1 MSIGFTIP
9 VVMLSHGSVP
19 DPRSAG
25 MIILCF
31 LITGLLNTI
40 FAYFFA
46 FTVQCLM
53 VRYYKAFWETGRQA
67 DAEKGQEQHTPRLPT
82 PANPLCKGSPTG
94 SSLTMRL
101 DCSTESSEADEPTP
115 QHATDLQSR
124 RSPLQDALRSW
135 ALDNPVLLLSWFLT
149 LSIGLPLRYCSRN
162 DVILATFLIFST
174 WLTTLAIQAAITRT
188 NHLPPHL
195 RTILSGLLNP
205 VLCTS
210 LAMIAYVFID
220 ADLSHRPLSVM
231 LDTLQTHTPLS
242 SLLVRP
248 ANMNTTTTAV
258 PQAPLE
264 VKRMAAGDIATTL
277 LNSGLVAWGLK
288 LYAHRAHLFSRGGL
302 AVVAVSSCLALANLA
317 GGPLLARAALGVTS
331 PLPVAL
337 AFAARSVTIALAD
350 PVMGILGGDGGLNA
364 AMVVAGGIVYQ
375 IGLGLGVGRWL
386 EAVVVEERSGTQGAD
401 GGGQVQGAKTAAV
414 TGQQRANDPRVVAAG
429 VTVGANAAAM
439 GTAYLYEARSEAA
452 PHAALSMIALGVMT
466 VVFSSIPPLSQWVV
480 RSVGA

>member
-31 LITGLLNTI
+31 CKVPCHALAQRVQLTRQVITGLLNTI

-46 FTVQCLM
+46 FTIQCLM
-53 VRYYKAFWETGRQA
+53 VRYAKAFWESGRQA
-67 DAEKGQEQHTPRLPT
+67 DAEKGREQQTPRLHN

-101 DCSTESSEADEPTP
+101 DCSTESSEADETTP

-124 RSPLQDALRSW
+124 TSPLQDALRTW

-149 LSIGLPLRYCSRN
+149 LSIGLPLRYCNRN
-162 DVILATFLIFST
+162 DVFLATFLIFST

-188 NHLPPHL
+188 NHLSPHL
-195 RTILSGLLNP
+195 RTTLSGLLNP

-210 LAMIAYVFID
+210 LAMIGYVFID

-248 ANMNTTTTAV
+248 ANINTTTTTV
-258 PQAPLE
+258 PQAPFE

-302 AVVAVSSCLALANLA
+302 TVMAVSSCLALANLT
-317 GGPLLARAALGVTS
+317 GGPLLARAALGATS
-331 PLPVAL
+331 HLPVAL

-364 AMVVAGGIVYQ
+364 AMVVAGASCT
-375 IGLGLGVGRWL
+375 R
-386 EAVVVEERSGTQGAD
+386 
-401 GGGQVQGAKTAAV
+401 
-414 TGQQRANDPRVVAAG
+414 
-429 VTVGANAAAM
+429 
-439 GTAYLYEARSEAA
+439 
-452 PHAALSMIALGVMT
+452 
-466 VVFSSIPPLSQWVV
+466 
-480 RSVGA
+480 